1 VTTVWITADQLS
13 ERNSA
18 LERRSEQRDETVVLM
33 IESFERARQLPYH
46 KRKLV
51 LVYAGMRAFAKRL
64 RELGWAVDY
73 RAERE
78 SFAAGL
84 AEHVKAYRPDRMVTM
99 QQSEYGA
106 TERLAAM
113 VREHRLEL
121 DVTPHTNFVSTAA
134 DLDAVWGDKK
144 RVTME
149 TFYRA
154 MRRKSGLLMD
164 GDQPCGGE
172 WNYDAR
178 NRKPPRAGM
187 VVPPEP
193 QVPARQSVREAIDLV
208 ERVFPDHPGEIGHFD
223 IPVTRQDALAWFDH
237 FLEYRL
243 AAFGPYEDAMLRDEA
258 VLYHSRIS
266 APLNLG
272 LVHPLELCERAE
284 AAYRAGSAPLES
296 VEGFIRQL
304 IGWREFVWQIYWRF
318 MPGYRTRNALEA
330 HRAVPAFF
338 TNGDTD
344 MACMRAVLGRV
355 RTLGWT
361 HHIERLM
368 VLGNFM
374 LLAGIDPAA
383 ANDWFWYSFVDGY
396 EWVMVPNVIGMTLH
410 ADGGIVGTKPYAAS
424 AAYIDKM
431 SDYCKGCRYDRKAA
445 SGPDACPFNA
455 LYWDFLA
462 RHERRF
468 ANNTRMALVLSQ
480 LRRKSKTEIDQ
491 IRQRASEILAALE
504 DS

>member
-1 VTTVWITADQLS
+1 
-13 ERNSA
+13 
-18 LERRSEQRDETVVLM
+18 
-33 IESFERARQLPYH
+33 
-46 KRKLV
+46 
-51 LVYAGMRAFAKRL
+51 
-64 RELGWAVDY
+64 
-73 RAERE
+73 
-78 SFAAGL
+78 
-84 AEHVKAYRPDRMVTM
+84 
-99 QQSEYGA
+99 
-106 TERLAAM
+106 
-113 VREHRLEL
+113 
-121 DVTPHTNFVSTAA
+121 
-134 DLDAVWGDKK
+134 
-144 RVTME
+144 
-149 TFYRA
+149 
-154 MRRKSGLLMD
+154 
-164 GDQPCGGE
+164 
-172 WNYDAR
+172 
-178 NRKPPRAGM
+178 
-187 VVPPEP
+187 
-193 QVPARQSVREAIDLV
+193 
-208 ERVFPDHPGEIGHFD
+208 
-223 IPVTRQDALAWFDH
+223 
-237 FLEYRL
+237 
-243 AAFGPYEDAMLRDEA
+243 
-258 VLYHSRIS
+258 
-266 APLNLG
+266 
-272 LVHPLELCERAE
+272 
-284 AAYRAGSAPLES
+284 